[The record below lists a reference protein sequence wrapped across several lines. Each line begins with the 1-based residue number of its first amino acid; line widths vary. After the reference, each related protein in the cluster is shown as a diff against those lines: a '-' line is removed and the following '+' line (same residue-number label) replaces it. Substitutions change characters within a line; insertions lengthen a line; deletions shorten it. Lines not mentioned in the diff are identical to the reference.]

1 MKALLEQVR
10 LARAGTLPLTPVPE
24 PIRSYLGHGLG
35 HLCDVLG
42 VWFEADQTVRRAS
55 DAAIRFYGLGRMPES
70 QAAIAKSFPKRGERK
85 GVTARRVQQ
94 LVDEVIAR
102 VDVRPIPLKFK
113 PLGLDQTKLEDP
125 FPIPVNRSTRIAM
138 SRALLWAW
146 AGVTETTGKDAEA
159 ILLYEY
165 EHGLR
170 TWFPPIIHPQ
180 AKARAQRRAWSM
192 LDVAMYRMT
201 EAIPSDPVVDRILG
215 PRQIVTLDPSLVDE
229 WDMLMA
235 FNQWPQLGDP
245 HAAITAVRAAV
256 LAHRPEASDLL
267 GLLRD
272 GVLQL
277 RHPPEAVTARVLAL
291 SVIASRQQRDP
302 AGIVVAEQLLAN
314 LGEVYR
320 YRSIGPE
327 AQARM
332 ATVLTST
339 LRAAHEAVELSYALG
354 DMKRARLLIGAHHA
368 LSEFGD
374 PEQEIE
380 PDGWRQ
386 QLVLFDSS
394 WLRRRARLGHDPM
407 RSLRWADAAAGVSAD
422 LVFEPGVLPVP
433 WGLASEEQRIGAIV
447 DRAEQEMLVGNTD
460 AAKRTVRRAR
470 KLIADQEANWLVVPQ
485 AGPRPEVQVQV
496 LVGLLGAARAEWKA
510 ALIEGDRDVIEA
522 SRHKTFERLG
532 PWTPPTLVDKF
543 RELDVWSQRMG
554 ASALVDAAELDSISR
569 LQDRGG
575 LRALSVGAA
584 ARLAGANRCGAE

>member
-1 MKALLEQVR
+1 MERLEMKALLEQVR
-10 LARAGTLPLTPVPE
+10 LARAGTLPLTPVPD
-24 PIRSYLGHGLG
+24 PIRSYLGHCLG

-42 VWFEADQTVRRAS
+42 AWFEAGQTDRRAS
-55 DAAIRFYGLGRMPES
+55 DAAIRYFGLGRMPES
-70 QAAIAKSFPKRGERK
+70 QIAIAQSFPKRGERK
-85 GVTARRVQQ
+85 GITARRVQQ
-94 LVDEVIAR
+94 LIDEVIAQ
-102 VDVRPIPLKFK
+102 VDERPFPLKIK
-113 PLGLDQTKLEDP
+113 PLGLVPTKPEGP
-125 FPIPVNRSTRIAM
+125 FPIPVTRSTRLAM
-138 SRALLWAW
+138 SRARQWAW
-146 AGVTETTGKDAEA
+146 ADVTETTGKDAEA

-165 EHGLR
+165 EHALR
-170 TWFPPIIHPQ
+170 TWSPPITHPQ

-192 LDVAMYRMT
+192 LDVAIYRMT
-201 EAIPSDPVVDRILG
+201 EAIPSDPIVDRILG

-229 WDMLMA
+229 WDTLMA

-245 HAAITAVRAAV
+245 HAAITAVRSAV
-256 LAHRPEASDLL
+256 LAHRPEASNLL

-272 GVLQL
+272 GILQL
-277 RHPPEAVTARVLAL
+277 RHPPEDVTARVLAL
-291 SVIASRQQRDP
+291 SVIASRQRRDP

-339 LRAAHEAVELSYALG
+339 LRAAHEAAELSYALG
-354 DMKRARLLIGAHHA
+354 DMKRARLLIGAAHQA

-407 RSLRWADAAAGVSAD
+407 RSLRWADAAANVSAD
-422 LVFEPGVLPVP
+422 LVFEPGVLPVR
-433 WGLASEEQRIGAIV
+433 WGLASEEQRIGAVV
-447 DRAEQEMLVGNTD
+447 DRAEQELLAGNKD
-460 AAKRTVRRAR
+460 AAKRAVRRAR
-470 KLIADQEANWLVVPQ
+470 KLISDHEANWLAVPQ
-485 AGPRPEVQVQV
+485 ANPRPEVSVQV

-510 ALIEGDRDVIEA
+510 ALIEGDRDIFEA
-522 SRHKTFERLG
+522 SRLKTFLRLG

-543 RELDVWSQRMG
+543 RELDAWSQRMG
-554 ASALVDAAELDSISR
+554 APPLVDPAELDLVSG

-575 LRALSVGAA
+575 QRARHTTLSQS
-584 ARLAGANRCGAE
+584 

>member
-1 MKALLEQVR
+1 
-10 LARAGTLPLTPVPE
+10 
-24 PIRSYLGHGLG
+24 
-35 HLCDVLG
+35 
-42 VWFEADQTVRRAS
+42 
-55 DAAIRFYGLGRMPES
+55 
-70 QAAIAKSFPKRGERK
+70 
-85 GVTARRVQQ
+85 
-94 LVDEVIAR
+94 
-102 VDVRPIPLKFK
+102 
-113 PLGLDQTKLEDP
+113 
-125 FPIPVNRSTRIAM
+125 M
-138 SRALLWAW
+138 SRADLWAW
-146 AGVTETTGKDAEA
+146 ADVTETTGKDAEA
-159 ILLYEY
+159 ILLYEC

-170 TWFPPIIHPQ
+170 TWSPPTAHPQ

-192 LDVAMYRMT
+192 LDVAMYRMN

-215 PRQIVTLDPSLVDE
+215 PRQIVTLDPALVDD

-245 HAAITAVRAAV
+245 HEAITAVRASV

-277 RHPPEAVTARVLAL
+277 RHPPEDVTARVLAL
-291 SVIASRQQRDP
+291 SVIASRQRRDP

-314 LGEVYR
+314 LGGVFR

-327 AQARM
+327 AQARL

-339 LRAAHEAVELSYALG
+339 LRAAHEAAELSYALG
-354 DMKRARLLIGAHHA
+354 DMKRARLLISAAHQA

-407 RSLRWADAAAGVSAD
+407 RSLRWADAAAGASAD
-422 LVFEPGVLPVP
+422 LVFKPGVLPVP

-447 DRAEQEMLVGNTD
+447 DRAEQELLAGNTD
-460 AAKRTVRRAR
+460 AAKRAARGARA
-470 KLIADQEANWLVVPQ
+470 LIADQEANWQAVPQ
-485 AGPRPEVQVQV
+485 AGSRVEVPVQV
-496 LVGLLGAARAEWKA
+496 LVGLLGAARIEWKA
-510 ALIEGDRDVIEA
+510 ALVEGDRDAIEA
-522 SRHKTFERLG
+522 CRLKTFQRMG

-543 RELDVWSQRMG
+543 RELDAWSQRIG
-554 ASALVDAAELDSISR
+554 APPLIEPTELDLISE

-575 LRALSVGAA
+575 QRALLVGAA
-584 ARLAGANRCGAE
+584 T